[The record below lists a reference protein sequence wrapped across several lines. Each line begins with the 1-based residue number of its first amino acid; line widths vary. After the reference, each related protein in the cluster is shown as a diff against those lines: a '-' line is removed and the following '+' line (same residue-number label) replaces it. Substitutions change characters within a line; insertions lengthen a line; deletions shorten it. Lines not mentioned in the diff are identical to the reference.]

1 MANGRDR
8 SWSEQ
13 AEFEEKFQDEDNDQ
27 GYSEGYSDS
36 DYCDDDSS
44 DLHSNLWGDFS
55 VRAKA
60 SRSTPQFTTKRT
72 ASTAAYPHLNRNSP
86 SKRIRHLPPEILHL
100 IFSQVDNATL
110 CQVSRASHQFNAITK
125 EYFERM
131 SAWDLGKLAEG
142 DVLLE
147 KMRSGSVNVLKIDCP
162 MNWSPTTGRDQLLDT
177 WIEAWKRFIELI
189 TEPIHNSKVPLL
201 VANASSINHV
211 VDATEAL
218 SLSERDSKPRCLLDR
233 VKKVLIGDPDL
244 PALLPYLH
252 RIHTLEIWDQDRYIY
267 RDLHLQPVLKAC
279 SSLDTLIIHG
289 CYYERLWIGWSID
302 NNTPP
307 EPKAWTHSLLTRI
320 SIRDVS
326 ISHDSMASLLTS
338 CPRLTYFRV
347 WDVHFRHPGIDS
359 TDTALFYVNMRS
371 LPLNLVYRQAARLRP
386 NLQYFS
392 ASAMRPNYSD
402 LPLGHLVLTAELF
415 PHLKHVNLERFTM
428 PNDDDYWCPNAVTS
442 KFLSQLTSIEVCSA
456 PSRVIDRILKHC
468 RMLTCLKIRYGYKRP
483 PPPPSSTPQS
493 PHRSQDLPSFSWR
506 CPQLRILEL
515 GTRSHATVQEDEA
528 VFRFLVHACPNLEEL
543 SLHLSTLR
551 VGQEE
556 LIVTT
561 REEIRTV
568 TRTTTRRRNPPST
581 YIETWTEEVKTE
593 EWLGHKNIF
602 CLLGRLA
609 WLKRLNVHVEDVPG
623 ILYPSH
629 FAFLGERRHDR
640 NRDGDG
646 MVEPFFCPHL
656 QSLRIHNRNPI
667 TFGKARGEPLTE
679 QQFSR
684 TLKTIRPEECQHLES
699 SRRIPRRTQGS
710 DICVRVG
717 PKVRLRNA
725 ADFDKDS
732 DVDMSNAEKLLCP
745 LVAGT
750 PSTVV
755 LPAAAAIATLSTAY
769 SLDEGVPGTG
779 TGFGSSSRTIETKS
793 EKRVREAFSLTGAEI
808 NHIVVILPPPPPKDF
823 AKRIIILKEVQDRVS
838 RSTQRRQDKNS
849 NPSSDV
855 SMSYTDEASKIRT
868 RVRGDDYD
876 NDNEDNP

>member
-13 AEFEEKFQDEDNDQ
+13 AEFEEKFHDEDNDQ
-27 GYSEGYSDS
+27 EYSEGYCDS

-44 DLHSNLWGDFS
+44 DLHTNLWGDFS

-60 SRSTPQFTTKRT
+60 SRSTPRFTTKRT

-86 SKRIRHLPPEILHL
+86 SKRIRQLPPEILHL
-100 IFSQVDNATL
+100 IFSQIDNATL
-110 CQVSRASHQFNAITK
+110 CQVSRASHQFNAIAK

-131 SAWDLGKLAEG
+131 SAWALGKQAEG

-162 MNWSPTTGRDQLLDT
+162 TNWSRTTGRDQLFDT
-177 WIEAWKRFIELI
+177 WIEAWKR
-189 TEPIHNSKVPLL
+189 
-201 VANASSINHV
+201 
-211 VDATEAL
+211 
-218 SLSERDSKPRCLLDR
+218 SLSSLLSR
-233 VKKVLIGDPDL
+233 STTARVLIGDPAL

-267 RDLHLQPVLKAC
+267 RDLHLQPVLKAS

-289 CYYERLWIGWSID
+289 CYYEQLWIGWSLD
-302 NNTPP
+302 NNTTP

-338 CPRLTYFRV
+338 CPRLTYFRA
-347 WDVHFRHPGIDS
+347 WNVHFRQSGIDS
-359 TDTALFYVNMRS
+359 TDTALFYVDMRS

-392 ASAMRPNYSD
+392 ASAMRPNFSD

-428 PNDDDYWCPNAVTS
+428 PSDDDYWCPNPVTS
-442 KFLSQLTSIEVCSA
+442 KFLSQLTSIELCSA
-456 PSRVIDRILKHC
+456 PSRVIDRILRHC

-483 PPPPSSTPQS
+483 PPPPSSPPQS

-515 GTRSHATVQEDEA
+515 MTRYHATVQEDETL
-528 VFRFLVHACPNLEEL
+528 FRFLVHACPNLEEL

-593 EWLGHKNIF
+593 EWHGHKNIF

-609 WLKRLNVHVEDVPG
+609 WLKRLYVHVEDVPG
-623 ILYPSH
+623 VLYPSH

-679 QQFSR
+679 QQFFR
-684 TLKTIRPEECQHLES
+684 ALKTIRPE
-699 SRRIPRRTQGS
+699 
-710 DICVRVG
+710 
-717 PKVRLRNA
+717 
-725 ADFDKDS
+725 
-732 DVDMSNAEKLLCP
+732 
-745 LVAGT
+745 VAI
-750 PSTVV
+750 S
-755 LPAAAAIATLSTAY
+755 
-769 SLDEGVPGTG
+769 
-779 TGFGSSSRTIETKS
+779 FK
-793 EKRVREAFSLTGAEI
+793 
-808 NHIVVILPPPPPKDF
+808 
-823 AKRIIILKEVQDRVS
+823 
-838 RSTQRRQDKNS
+838 
-849 NPSSDV
+849 
-855 SMSYTDEASKIRT
+855 
-868 RVRGDDYD
+868 
-876 NDNEDNP
+876 